1 MTASVVERILSA
13 VERLRSRSIA
23 IRHAAIAGAL
33 RSATE
38 EIGGKVVAIGAHRGM
53 KIVLADGRTLFAFPA
68 VGVPTAEHFH
78 EAAEYLKRAE
88 VSATVPAP
96 VLVYDHV
103 GLHQL
108 WQRHLHW
115 LHENLHVVKALQIT
129 QAAWQ
134 LADWPT

>member
-1 MTASVVERILSA
+1 MVERILST
-13 VERLRSRSIA
+13 VEQLRSRSLA

-38 EIGGKVVAIGAHRGM
+38 EIGGSVVAIGAHRGM
-53 KIVLADGRTLFAFPA
+53 KIVLADGRTLCAFPA
-68 VGVPTAEHFH
+68 VGVPTAEHFQ
-78 EAAEYLKRAE
+78 EAAEHLKLMDL
-88 VSATVPAP
+88 SAAVPAP

-103 GLHQL
+103 GLHQR
-108 WQRHLHW
+108 WQRHLDW
-115 LHENLHVVKALQIT
+115 LHENLDVVKTLQIT